1 MKKLFLALI
10 SMIFALS
17 VSAQTLAYKGFSGGM
32 MLHAGYV
39 SAAESKPL
47 FDGYQSMTK
56 GIGGAARLHF
66 GEHFRVGGEGFV
78 STANY
83 DENASYV
90 SLGWGGVLA
99 DYAVVLDKWT
109 LYAGAC
115 FGGGA
120 VQHLQR
126 GLPLENDFLPDAA
139 TNYRHY
145 TTLLTAP
152 YIGVEY
158 ALNDGIHLTAKVDY
172 SMPLAGDKAAICDFP
187 IGPRLYVGFLFYRMK
202 P

>member
-1 MKKLFLALI
+1 MRKIYLSLM
-10 SMIFALS
+10 SMFFVLG
-17 VSAQTLAYKGFSGGM
+17 VSAQGFYYKGFSGGM
-32 MLHAGYV
+32 MLHGGYV
-39 SAAESKPL
+39 CETSVNES
-47 FDGYQSMTK
+47 FDGFSSFTK
-56 GIGGAARLHF
+56 GIGGAARVHLGDF
-66 GEHFRVGGEGFV
+66 LRVGGEGYV

-83 DENASYV
+83 DENESYV

-99 DYAVVLDKWT
+99 DVALNVKKFCFYVGT
-109 LYAGAC
+109 S

-126 GLPLENDFLPDAA
+126 NYPLKNDFVHDPA

-145 TTLLTAP
+145 ATMLMAP
-152 YIGVEY
+152 YLGMEY

-172 SMPLAGDKAAICDFP
+172 SFPLSGKPESVCDFP

-202 P
+202 